1 MEKIYEID
9 LKNTTG
15 EEIKEALEEMAEICE
30 RREEDVYLTYE
41 DHYCKRP
48 RILEVDDRMDSRIGF
63 LIMEVGVDWK
73 NDCAPIYGARPFI
86 YKNGDPEL
94 QHSIDD
100 LVKFMLKKIKDY

>member
-48 RILEVDDRMDSRIGF
+48 RILEVDDLS
-63 LIMEVGVDWK
+63 LIH
-73 NDCAPIYGARPFI
+73 I
-86 YKNGDPEL
+86 
-94 QHSIDD
+94 
-100 LVKFMLKKIKDY
+100 